1 MQSKTIATMLASV
14 FTLFGT
20 GYVAFGLYMVLGN
33 YFLPY
38 QAALLTA
45 LAFFL
50 LVFLIWVFFLRVD
63 TDKVKEKAGR
73 TSENM
78 NDDQAL
84 LSLLMSDPELE
95 KWIRRHPVG
104 SLAMTTLA
112 GVAVGYSKEARSLLR
127 SFYQRSFTDED

>member
-45 LAFFL
+45 FAFFL

-63 TDKVKEKAGR
+63 TDKVKEKVGR